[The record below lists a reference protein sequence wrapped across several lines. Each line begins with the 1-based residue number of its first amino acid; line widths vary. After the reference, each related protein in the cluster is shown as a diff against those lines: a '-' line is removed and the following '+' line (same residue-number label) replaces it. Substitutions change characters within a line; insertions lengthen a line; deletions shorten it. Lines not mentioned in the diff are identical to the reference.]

1 MLSRHV
7 RLLAGALCCS
17 IPFFSAAAFAQADYG
32 LPGDRPIGP
41 APTPPDVVT
50 PAPDT
55 TTVPPDTTAPA
66 KPIEPAPRVV
76 VEDESLRDK
85 RNLEPTE
92 LLYII
97 PTAGTEYVATA
108 RIEGTSAANSTT
120 TFNTPGTSGW
130 GVDYGG
136 RIGFMFGNFRV
147 GAMYNRGQIFS
158 TPGLHY
164 DMAYLELG
172 VGGRR
177 GVVGVSAMASG
188 GYNFMGSDTQ
198 RILHG
203 AGGRLA
209 LAVDIYIGRHFSIG
223 PELAGT
229 AAAYF
234 IDRDTRIAAYGF
246 TLGPRFGIHI

>member
-1 MLSRHV
+1 MLTRQFF
-7 RLLAGALCCS
+7 AGAMACAL
-17 IPFFSAAAFAQADYG
+17 PFISAAAFAQADYG
-32 LPGDRPIGP
+32 LPGDRPVGP
-41 APTPPDVVT
+41 APVPPDVVRPVPDETMPST
-50 PAPDT
+50 PAPGT
-55 TTVPPDTTAPA
+55 LT
-66 KPIEPAPRVV
+66 EPPRVYT
-76 VEDESLRDK
+76 EDESLRDK

-92 LLYII
+92 LVYIA
-97 PTAGTEYVATA
+97 PTAGTQYVATA
-108 RIEGTSAANSTT
+108 RIEGTTTANATT

-130 GVDYGG
+130 GVDFGG
-136 RIGFMFGNFRV
+136 RLGFMFGNFRV
-147 GAMYNRGQIFS
+147 GVMYNRGQIFS

-223 PELAGT
+223 PEIAGT
-229 AAAYF
+229 AGAYF